1 MLITESQMYSSSY
14 NINNVYSLLESMYY
28 IPNQDDNPQLIP
40 VIENTQVGKV
50 LIPLEELY
58 EYKVNKG
65 YSNLVY
71 ALEDVCYTNNI
82 DSSYVG
88 FTINDYSLLENTY
101 YPVLVNTLLENGICV
116 LCKNRIDYALNEA
129 LDQCLYE
136 AVVNNDHTL
145 MTLLLEDDNNT
156 VSTWIPEIGSDG
168 EEVAITLR
176 PNEYNNPGLIAVR
189 LRLALQGK
197 RDSKGRP
204 LSQDVI
210 TQRANEIYNAV
221 KTKDTPD
228 KPADPKPGARRYW
241 DPVTNSVK
249 ELAPDQSVDVHG
261 RLLSKDKKKID
272 PSFVAAAAAR
282 GIDVSDE
289 GNNRKVVPLDRNR
302 KEDAQDAQKTIQTL
316 ENIQKYE
323 YKDVNV
329 FRRKIAQMMRWAHKK
344 AAEYN
349 KKLYD
354 KQAKGEDVAWYQ
366 KILRYIT
373 RFIEWGTR
381 KIHNLAAGNKEQIE
395 DKTFQYEYKKN
406 DDQNQT
412 TEAKND
418 AKATEDKVKE
428 NNEKN
433 S

>member
-145 MTLLLEDDNNT
+145 IRANQGHSIPVDVELEEK
-156 VSTWIPEIGSDG
+156 IPPEIVFKYSRQNTD
-168 EEVAITLR
+168 
-176 PNEYNNPGLIAVR
+176 PNR
-189 LRLALQGK
+189 
-197 RDSKGRP
+197 GR
-204 LSQDVI
+204 
-210 TQRANEIYNAV
+210 
-221 KTKDTPD
+221 
-228 KPADPKPGARRYW
+228 
-241 DPVTNSVK
+241 
-249 ELAPDQSVDVHG
+249 ELE
-261 RLLSKDKKKID
+261 R
-272 PSFVAAAAAR
+272 
-282 GIDVSDE
+282 
-289 GNNRKVVPLDRNR
+289 
-302 KEDAQDAQKTIQTL
+302 
-316 ENIQKYE
+316 
-323 YKDVNV
+323 
-329 FRRKIAQMMRWAHKK
+329 
-344 AAEYN
+344 
-349 KKLYD
+349 
-354 KQAKGEDVAWYQ
+354 
-366 KILRYIT
+366 
-373 RFIEWGTR
+373 
-381 KIHNLAAGNKEQIE
+381 
-395 DKTFQYEYKKN
+395 
-406 DDQNQT
+406 
-412 TEAKND
+412 
-418 AKATEDKVKE
+418 
-428 NNEKN
+428 
-433 S
+433 